1 MEQIELEDEYAIG
14 LDLGTTFSCIGVYRN
29 GWVEIIPNRNGEKI
43 TPSVV
48 IISNDEKILVGEET
62 TDFLVQN
69 YDSCIYEVKRL
80 IGKEIDDKE
89 LDKIQK
95 RLPFTIVRPHGKGN
109 LPEIKIKNN
118 GKTMTYT
125 PVEISSYIIKK
136 MVFNAEKYLNKK
148 ISKLVITVPA
158 NFTDSQRALTR
169 QAAEALKLKVLRIIN
184 EPTAAALA
192 YGFDEKKNLNSNILI
207 FDLGGGTFDVSILSL
222 KKDEKDN
229 STSFEVLGTAG
240 DTNLGGEDFDNA
252 LVEIV
257 LRKIENKAD
266 AERIRADKKALK
278 KLKVACE
285 NTKKILSISEKANIC
300 INDVMKDLD
309 IIEIIYRNDF
319 ESECQPLFNKLIPPI
334 EKAMQMAYEKKG
346 KAEEMKIDE
355 VILVGGSTRIPKVK
369 DIVKTYFPN
378 IRINDTINPD
388 EAIAYGATI
397 AAEKMLHNKDD
408 TIKNFSLLDITPISL
423 GTDVQNNDPNPEVQ
437 KEGNRMNVIIK
448 RGTHI
453 PVSNYKTYSTVVDNQ
468 DSMSINIYEGEKKYV
483 KYNHLLKKSTIN
495 GLTKR
500 PKGKTNVVIKFD
512 IDVNGI
518 LNVEAKEESTDG
530 NGQVL
535 NLMIKNDE
543 ISLTNKEMEEL
554 KKKMQTLLDKIGE
567 KGKENK
573 NDYINIKG
581 ILKKYKDAF
590 DKCNK
595 AKKNKKKKNGD
606 EEDEDE
612 EDDDRIIYIKNYYT
626 TLEEF
631 INKFDKNF
639 DNETVLY
646 KFYLYIKD
654 LFERY
659 LDALKLDLDK
669 GDKKHIFGKINE
681 YIQIFIDKSSG
692 YLNELLEVLSG
703 LKKVKNKVKFYQI
716 IVFVIG
722 KLNELGKNCI
732 ISDKPFCKYHSLMY
746 FELSHSYFEKYFPK
760 KSDTEPPSGTT
771 TTIEEEDR
779 ENMAILG
786 DKELDTLKKESK
798 SCLEYINDIKSG
810 AILLCEEFLK
820 KNTLI
825 KNEIIQSSDRG
836 ITSQV
841 KQHNI
846 ANLDRMNRDNRKIFL
861 ANYEKLLSQIQIT
874 DDFTKKEAICIA
886 NIIKICYSISEDFA
900 SKARYLLYLAKRCE
914 TIVEHLQLDKNE
926 DWYKEFNE
934 LYTKL
939 KVFEPKEQIYQELLT
954 EMKDK
959 YPDVF
964 KNLDDNFR
972 KLAPQKFIKY
982 ILETHPYKDYEKDK
996 DRDFGTV
1003 NPELLLFLLKKY
1015 LPDNYN
1021 YTANKEESKL
1031 KHCIVQEISKKLNSL
1046 YTNIN

>member
-1 MEQIELEDEYAIG
+1 MEDEYAIG

-285 NTKKILSISEKANIC
+285 NTKKILSISDKANIC

-309 IIEIIYRNDF
+309 IIEIIYRNEF

-369 DIVKTYFPN
+369 DIVKNYFPN
-378 IRINDTINPD
+378 SRINDTINPD

-423 GTDVQNNDPNPEVQ
+423 GTDVQNNDPNPEIQ
-437 KEGNRMNVIIK
+437 KEGNIMDVIIK

-500 PKGKTNVVIKFD
+500 PKGKTKVVIKFD

-590 DKCNK
+590 DKCNQ
-595 AKKNKKKKNGD
+595 AMKNKKKKNDD

-612 EDDDRIIYIKNYYT
+612 EEDERIIYIRNYYT

-659 LDALKLDLDK
+659 LDALKLGLDK

-703 LKKVKNKVKFYQI
+703 LKKVRNKVKFYQI

-771 TTIEEEDR
+771 TTNEEEDR
-779 ENMAILG
+779 ENMAILP
-786 DKELDTLKKESK
+786 KKVLDTLKKESK

-900 SKARYLLYLAKRCE
+900 SKTRYLLYLAKRCE

-939 KVFEPKEQIYQELLT
+939 KVFEPKEQVYQELLT

-959 YPDVF
+959 NPDVF

-972 KLAPQKFIKY
+972 NLSTPDFIKY

-1003 NPELLLFLLKKY
+1003 NPDLLLFLLKKY

>member
-1 MEQIELEDEYAIG
+1 MEDEYAIG

-285 NTKKILSISEKANIC
+285 NTKKILSISDKANIC
-300 INDVMKDLD
+300 INDTMKDLD
-309 IIEIIYRNDF
+309 IIEIIYRNEF

-369 DIVKTYFPN
+369 DIVKNYFPN
-378 IRINDTINPD
+378 SRINDTINPD

-423 GTDVQNNDPNPEVQ
+423 GTDVQNNDPNPEIQ

-468 DSMSINIYEGEKKYV
+468 ESMSINIYEGEKKYV

-500 PKGKTNVVIKFD
+500 PKGKTKVVIKFD

-543 ISLTNKEMEEL
+543 ISLTNQEMEEL
-554 KKKMQTLLDKIGE
+554 KKKMETLLEKFGE

-590 DKCNK
+590 DKCNQ
-595 AKKNKKKKNGD
+595 AKKNKKKKNDD
-606 EEDEDE
+606 EENEDE
-612 EDDDRIIYIKNYYT
+612 EDDDRITYIRNYYT
-626 TLEEF
+626 TLEDF

-692 YLNELLEVLSG
+692 YLNELLEILSR

-900 SKARYLLYLAKRCE
+900 SKTRYLLYLAKRCE

-939 KVFEPKEQIYQELLT
+939 KVFEPKEQVYQELLT

-959 YPDVF
+959 NPDVF

-1021 YTANKEESKL
+1021 YTANNEASKL

>member
-1 MEQIELEDEYAIG
+1 MEDEYAIG

-285 NTKKILSISEKANIC
+285 NTKKILSISDKANIC

-309 IIEIIYRNDF
+309 IIEIIYRNEF

-369 DIVKTYFPN
+369 DIVKNYFPN
-378 IRINDTINPD
+378 SRINDTINPD

-423 GTDVQNNDPNPEVQ
+423 GTNVQNKDPNPEIQ
-437 KEGNRMNVIIK
+437 KEGNIMDVIIK

-468 DSMSINIYEGEKKYV
+468 ESMSINIYEGEKKYV

-500 PKGKTNVVIKFD
+500 PKGKTKVVIKFD

-590 DKCNK
+590 DKCNQ
-595 AKKNKKKKNGD
+595 AKKNKKKKNDD

-612 EDDDRIIYIKNYYT
+612 EEDERIIYIRNYYT

-771 TTIEEEDR
+771 TTNEEEDR

-786 DKELDTLKKESK
+786 DNELDTLKKESK

-900 SKARYLLYLAKRCE
+900 SKTRYLLYLAKRCE

-939 KVFEPKEQIYQELLT
+939 KVFEPKEQVYQELLT

-959 YPDVF
+959 NPDVF

-972 KLAPQKFIKY
+972 NLSTPDFIKY
-982 ILETHPYKDYEKDK
+982 ILETHPYKEYEKDT

>member
-1 MEQIELEDEYAIG
+1 MEDEYAIG

-285 NTKKILSISEKANIC
+285 NTKKILSISDKANIC

-309 IIEIIYRNDF
+309 IIEIIYRNEF

-369 DIVKTYFPN
+369 DIVKNYFPN
-378 IRINDTINPD
+378 SRINDTINPD

-423 GTDVQNNDPNPEVQ
+423 GTDVQNNDPNPEIQ

-595 AKKNKKKKNGD
+595 AKKNKKKKNDD

-612 EDDDRIIYIKNYYT
+612 EEDERIIYIRNYYT

-692 YLNELLEVLSG
+692 YLNELLEILSR

-716 IVFVIG
+716 IAFVIG

-771 TTIEEEDR
+771 TTNEEEDR
-779 ENMAILG
+779 ENMAILP
-786 DKELDTLKKESK
+786 KKVLDTLKKESK

-900 SKARYLLYLAKRCE
+900 SKTRYLLYLARRCE

-939 KVFEPKEQIYQELLT
+939 KVFEPKEQVYQELLT

-982 ILETHPYKDYEKDK
+982 ILETHPYKEYEKDK

>member
-1 MEQIELEDEYAIG
+1 MEDEYAIG

-285 NTKKILSISEKANIC
+285 NTKKILSISDKANIC

-309 IIEIIYRNDF
+309 IIEIIYRNEF

-369 DIVKTYFPN
+369 DIVKNYFPN
-378 IRINDTINPD
+378 SRINDTINPD

-423 GTDVQNNDPNPEVQ
+423 GTDVQNNDPNPEIQ

-468 DSMSINIYEGEKKYV
+468 ESMSINIYEGEKKYV

-500 PKGKTNVVIKFD
+500 PKGKTKVVIKFD

-554 KKKMQTLLDKIGE
+554 KKKMETLLDKFGE

-581 ILKKYKDAF
+581 ILKKYKEAF
-590 DKCNK
+590 DKCNQ
-595 AKKNKKKKNGD
+595 AKKNKKKKNDD

-612 EDDDRIIYIKNYYT
+612 EEDERIIYIKNYYT

-771 TTIEEEDR
+771 TTNEEEDR

-786 DKELDTLKKESK
+786 DNELDTLKKESK

-900 SKARYLLYLAKRCE
+900 SKTRYLLYLAKRCE

-939 KVFEPKEQIYQELLT
+939 KVFEPKEQVYQELLT

-1003 NPELLLFLLKKY
+1003 NPDLLLFLLKKY

>member
-1 MEQIELEDEYAIG
+1 MEDEYAIG

-309 IIEIIYRNDF
+309 IIEIIYRNEF

-369 DIVKTYFPN
+369 DIVKNYFPN
-378 IRINDTINPD
+378 SRINDTINPD

-423 GTDVQNNDPNPEVQ
+423 GTNVQNKDPNPEIQ
-437 KEGNRMNVIIK
+437 KEGNIMDVIIK

-500 PKGKTNVVIKFD
+500 PKGKTKVVIKFD

-543 ISLTNKEMEEL
+543 ISLTNEEMEEL
-554 KKKMQTLLDKIGE
+554 KKKMETLLDKIGE
-567 KGKENK
+567 KGKESK
-573 NDYINIKG
+573 NDFLNIKG
-581 ILKKYKDAF
+581 ILKKYKEAF
-590 DKCNK
+590 DKCNQ
-595 AKKNKKKKNGD
+595 AKKNKKKKNDD

-612 EDDDRIIYIKNYYT
+612 EEDERIIYIRNYYT

-779 ENMAILG
+779 ENMAVLG
-786 DKELDTLKKESK
+786 EKELDTLKKESK

-900 SKARYLLYLAKRCE
+900 SKTRYLLYLAKRCE

-939 KVFEPKEQIYQELLT
+939 KVFEPKEQVYQELLT

-959 YPDVF
+959 NPDVF

-1003 NPELLLFLLKKY
+1003 NPDLLLFLLKKY

>member
-1 MEQIELEDEYAIG
+1 MEDEYAIG

-285 NTKKILSISEKANIC
+285 NTKKILSISDKANIC

-309 IIEIIYRNDF
+309 IIEIIYRNEF

-369 DIVKTYFPN
+369 DIVKNYFPN
-378 IRINDTINPD
+378 SRINDTINPD

-423 GTDVQNNDPNPEVQ
+423 GTDVQNKDPNPEIQ
-437 KEGNRMNVIIK
+437 KEGNIMDVIIK

-468 DSMSINIYEGEKKYV
+468 ESMSINIYEGEKKYV

-500 PKGKTNVVIKFD
+500 PKGKTKVVIKFD

-590 DKCNK
+590 DKCNQ
-595 AKKNKKKKNGD
+595 AMKNKKKKNDD

-612 EDDDRIIYIKNYYT
+612 EEDERIIYIRNYYT

-771 TTIEEEDR
+771 TTNEEEDR

-786 DKELDTLKKESK
+786 DNELDTLKKESK

-900 SKARYLLYLAKRCE
+900 SKTRYLLYLAKRCE

-939 KVFEPKEQIYQELLT
+939 KVFEPKEQVYQELLT

-1003 NPELLLFLLKKY
+1003 NPDLLLFLLKKY

>member
-1 MEQIELEDEYAIG
+1 MEDEYAIG

-309 IIEIIYRNDF
+309 IIEIIYRNEF

-369 DIVKTYFPN
+369 DIVKNYFPN
-378 IRINDTINPD
+378 SRINDTINPD

-423 GTDVQNNDPNPEVQ
+423 GTDVQNNDPNPEIQ

-468 DSMSINIYEGEKKYV
+468 ESMSINIYEGEKKYV

-590 DKCNK
+590 DKCNQ
-595 AKKNKKKKNGD
+595 AMKNKKKKNDD

-612 EDDDRIIYIKNYYT
+612 EEDERIIYIRNYYT

-900 SKARYLLYLAKRCE
+900 SKTRYLLYLAKRCE

-939 KVFEPKEQIYQELLT
+939 KVFEPKEQVYQELLT

-1003 NPELLLFLLKKY
+1003 NPDLLLFLLKKY

>member
-1 MEQIELEDEYAIG
+1 MEDEYAIG

-309 IIEIIYRNDF
+309 IIEIIYRNEF

-369 DIVKTYFPN
+369 DIVKNYFPN
-378 IRINDTINPD
+378 SRINDTINPD

-423 GTDVQNNDPNPEVQ
+423 GTDVKNNDPNPEIQ
-437 KEGNRMNVIIK
+437 KEGSRMDVIIK

-500 PKGKTNVVIKFD
+500 PEEKTKVVIKFD

-554 KKKMQTLLDKIGE
+554 KKKMETLLDKIGE

-590 DKCNK
+590 DKCNQ
-595 AKKNKKKKNGD
+595 AMKNKKKKNDD

-612 EDDDRIIYIKNYYT
+612 EEDERIIYIRNYYT

-779 ENMAILG
+779 ENMAVLG
-786 DKELDTLKKESK
+786 EKELDTLKKESK

-900 SKARYLLYLAKRCE
+900 SKTRYLLYLAKRCE

-939 KVFEPKEQIYQELLT
+939 KVFEPKEQVYQELLT

-959 YPDVF
+959 NPDVF

-1003 NPELLLFLLKKY
+1003 NPDLLLFLLKKY

-1021 YTANKEESKL
+1021 YTAHKEESKL

>member
-1 MEQIELEDEYAIG
+1 MEDEYAIG

-285 NTKKILSISEKANIC
+285 NTKKILSISDKANIC

-309 IIEIIYRNDF
+309 IIEIIYRNEF

-369 DIVKTYFPN
+369 DIVKNYFPN
-378 IRINDTINPD
+378 SRINDTINPD

-423 GTDVQNNDPNPEVQ
+423 GTNVQNKDPNPEIQ
-437 KEGNRMNVIIK
+437 KEGNIMDVIIK

-468 DSMSINIYEGEKKYV
+468 ESMSINIYEGEKKYV

-500 PKGKTNVVIKFD
+500 PKGKTKVVIKFD

-554 KKKMQTLLDKIGE
+554 KKKMQTLLEKFGE

-590 DKCNK
+590 DKCNQ
-595 AKKNKKKKNGD
+595 AMKNKKKKNDD
-606 EEDEDE
+606 EEDEEEE
-612 EDDDRIIYIKNYYT
+612 EDERIIYIRNYYT

-659 LDALKLDLDK
+659 LDALKLGLETS
-669 GDKKHIFGKINE
+669 DKKHIFGKINE

-703 LKKVKNKVKFYQI
+703 LKKVRNKVKFYQI

-771 TTIEEEDR
+771 TTNEEEDR

-900 SKARYLLYLAKRCE
+900 SKTRYLLYLAKRCE

-939 KVFEPKEQIYQELLT
+939 KVFEPKEQVYQELLT

-1003 NPELLLFLLKKY
+1003 NPDLLLFLLKKY

>member
-285 NTKKILSISEKANIC
+285 NTKKILSISDKANIC

-309 IIEIIYRNDF
+309 IIEIIYRNEF

-369 DIVKTYFPN
+369 DIVKNYFPN
-378 IRINDTINPD
+378 SRINDTINPD

-423 GTDVQNNDPNPEVQ
+423 GTDVQNNDPNPEIQ

-590 DKCNK
+590 DKCNQ
-595 AKKNKKKKNGD
+595 AMKNKKKKNDD

-612 EDDDRIIYIKNYYT
+612 EEDERIIYIRNYYT

-771 TTIEEEDR
+771 TTNEEEDR

-786 DKELDTLKKESK
+786 DNELDTLKKESK

-900 SKARYLLYLAKRCE
+900 SKTRYLLYLAKRCE
-914 TIVEHLQLDKNE
+914 TIVEHLQVDKNE

-1003 NPELLLFLLKKY
+1003 NPDLLLFLLKKY

>member
-1 MEQIELEDEYAIG
+1 MEDEYAIG

-285 NTKKILSISEKANIC
+285 NTKKILSISDKANIC

-309 IIEIIYRNDF
+309 IIEIIYRNEF

-334 EKAMQMAYEKKG
+334 EKAMKMAYEKKG

-369 DIVKTYFPN
+369 DIVKNYFPN
-378 IRINDTINPD
+378 SRINDTINPD

-423 GTDVQNNDPNPEVQ
+423 GTNVQNKDPNPEIQ
-437 KEGNRMNVIIK
+437 KEGNIMDVIIK

-468 DSMSINIYEGEKKYV
+468 ESMSINIYEGEKKYV

-500 PKGKTNVVIKFD
+500 PKGKTKVVIKFD

-543 ISLTNKEMEEL
+543 ISLTNEEMEEL
-554 KKKMQTLLDKIGE
+554 KKKMETLLDKIGE
-567 KGKENK
+567 KGKESK
-573 NDYINIKG
+573 NDFLNIKG

-590 DKCNK
+590 DKCNQ
-595 AKKNKKKKNGD
+595 AKKNKKKKNDD

-612 EDDDRIIYIKNYYT
+612 EEDERIIYIRNYYT

-771 TTIEEEDR
+771 TTNEEEDR

-786 DKELDTLKKESK
+786 DNELDTLKKESK

-939 KVFEPKEQIYQELLT
+939 KVFEPKEQVYQELLT

-1003 NPELLLFLLKKY
+1003 NPDLLLFLLKKY

>member
-1 MEQIELEDEYAIG
+1 MEDEYAIG

-285 NTKKILSISEKANIC
+285 NTKKILSISDKANIC

-309 IIEIIYRNDF
+309 IIEIIYRNEF

-369 DIVKTYFPN
+369 DIVKNYFPN
-378 IRINDTINPD
+378 SRINDTINPD

-423 GTDVQNNDPNPEVQ
+423 GTNVQNKDPNPEIQ
-437 KEGNRMNVIIK
+437 KEGNIMDVIIK

-468 DSMSINIYEGEKKYV
+468 ESMSINIYEGEKKYV

-500 PKGKTNVVIKFD
+500 PKGKTKVVIKFD

-554 KKKMQTLLDKIGE
+554 KKKMQTLLEKFGE

-590 DKCNK
+590 DKCNQ
-595 AKKNKKKKNGD
+595 AKKNKKKKNDD

-612 EDDDRIIYIKNYYT
+612 EEDERIIYIRNYYT

-771 TTIEEEDR
+771 TTNEEEDR

-786 DKELDTLKKESK
+786 DNELDTLKKESK

-900 SKARYLLYLAKRCE
+900 SKTRYLLYLAKRCE

-939 KVFEPKEQIYQELLT
+939 KVFEPKEQVYQELLT

-1003 NPELLLFLLKKY
+1003 NPDLLLFLLKKY

>member
-1 MEQIELEDEYAIG
+1 MEDEYAIG

-285 NTKKILSISEKANIC
+285 NTKKILSISDKANIC

-309 IIEIIYRNDF
+309 IIEIIYRNEF

-369 DIVKTYFPN
+369 DIVKNYFPN
-378 IRINDTINPD
+378 SRINDTINPD

-423 GTDVQNNDPNPEVQ
+423 GTNVQNKDPNPEIQ
-437 KEGNRMNVIIK
+437 KEGNIMDVIIK

-468 DSMSINIYEGEKKYV
+468 ESMSINIYEGEKKYV

-500 PKGKTNVVIKFD
+500 PKGKTKVVIKFD

-590 DKCNK
+590 DKCNQ
-595 AKKNKKKKNGD
+595 AMKNKKKKNDD

-612 EDDDRIIYIKNYYT
+612 EEDERIIYIRNYYT
-626 TLEEF
+626 TLEDF

-771 TTIEEEDR
+771 TTNEEEDR

-786 DKELDTLKKESK
+786 DNELDTLKKESK

-900 SKARYLLYLAKRCE
+900 SKTRYLLYLAKRCE

-939 KVFEPKEQIYQELLT
+939 KVFEPKEQVYQELLT

-1003 NPELLLFLLKKY
+1003 NPDLLLFLLKKY

>member
-1 MEQIELEDEYAIG
+1 MEDEYAIG

-285 NTKKILSISEKANIC
+285 NTKKILSISDKANIC

-309 IIEIIYRNDF
+309 IIEIIYRNEF

-369 DIVKTYFPN
+369 DIVKNYFPN
-378 IRINDTINPD
+378 SRINDTINPD

-423 GTDVQNNDPNPEVQ
+423 GTNVQNKDPNPEIQ
-437 KEGNRMNVIIK
+437 KEGNIMDVIIK

-500 PKGKTNVVIKFD
+500 PKGKTKVVIKFD

-590 DKCNK
+590 DKCNQ
-595 AKKNKKKKNGD
+595 AKKNKKKKNDD

-612 EDDDRIIYIKNYYT
+612 EEDERIIYIRNYYT
-626 TLEEF
+626 TLEDF

-716 IVFVIG
+716 IVFIIG

-771 TTIEEEDR
+771 TTNEEEDR

-786 DKELDTLKKESK
+786 DNELDTLKKESK

-900 SKARYLLYLAKRCE
+900 SKTRYLLYLAKRCE

-939 KVFEPKEQIYQELLT
+939 KVFEPKEQVYQELLT

-1003 NPELLLFLLKKY
+1003 NPDLLLFLLKKY

>member
-1 MEQIELEDEYAIG
+1 MEDEYAIG

-309 IIEIIYRNDF
+309 IIEIIYRNEF

-369 DIVKTYFPN
+369 DIVKNYFPN
-378 IRINDTINPD
+378 SRINDTINPD

-423 GTDVQNNDPNPEVQ
+423 GTDVQNNDPNPEIQ

-500 PKGKTNVVIKFD
+500 PKGKTKVVIKFD

-554 KKKMQTLLDKIGE
+554 KKKMETLLDKIGE

-590 DKCNK
+590 DKCNQ
-595 AKKNKKKKNGD
+595 AKKNKKKKNDD

-612 EDDDRIIYIKNYYT
+612 EEDERIIYIRNYYT

-771 TTIEEEDR
+771 TTNEEEDR

-786 DKELDTLKKESK
+786 DNELDTLKKESK

-900 SKARYLLYLAKRCE
+900 SKTRYLLYLAKRCE

-939 KVFEPKEQIYQELLT
+939 KVFEPKEQVYQELLT

-1003 NPELLLFLLKKY
+1003 NPDLLLFLLKKY

>member
-1 MEQIELEDEYAIG
+1 MEDEYAIG

-285 NTKKILSISEKANIC
+285 NTKKILSISDKANIC

-309 IIEIIYRNDF
+309 IIEIIYRNEF

-369 DIVKTYFPN
+369 DIVKNYFPN
-378 IRINDTINPD
+378 SRINDTINPD

-423 GTDVQNNDPNPEVQ
+423 GTNVQNKDPNPEIQ
-437 KEGNRMNVIIK
+437 KEGNIMDVIIK

-468 DSMSINIYEGEKKYV
+468 ESMSINIYEGEKKYV

-500 PKGKTNVVIKFD
+500 PKGKTKVVIKFD

-518 LNVEAKEESTDG
+518 LNVEAKEESIDG

-554 KKKMQTLLDKIGE
+554 KKKMQTLLEKFGE

-590 DKCNK
+590 DKCNQ
-595 AKKNKKKKNGD
+595 AKKNKKKKNDD

-612 EDDDRIIYIKNYYT
+612 EEDERIIYIRNYYT
-626 TLEEF
+626 TLEDF

-771 TTIEEEDR
+771 TTNEEEDR

-786 DKELDTLKKESK
+786 DNELDTLKKESK

-900 SKARYLLYLAKRCE
+900 SKTRYLLYLAKRCE

-939 KVFEPKEQIYQELLT
+939 KVFEPKEQVYQELLT

-1003 NPELLLFLLKKY
+1003 NPDLLLFLLKKY

>member
-1 MEQIELEDEYAIG
+1 MEDEYAIG

-285 NTKKILSISEKANIC
+285 NTKKILSISDKANIC

-309 IIEIIYRNDF
+309 IIEIIYRNEF

-369 DIVKTYFPN
+369 DIVKNYFPN
-378 IRINDTINPD
+378 SRINDTINPD

-500 PKGKTNVVIKFD
+500 PKGKTKVVIKFD

-518 LNVEAKEESTDG
+518 LNVEAKEESIDG

-554 KKKMQTLLDKIGE
+554 KKKMETLLDKFGE

-590 DKCNK
+590 DKCNQ
-595 AKKNKKKKNGD
+595 AMKNKKKKNDD

-612 EDDDRIIYIKNYYT
+612 EEDERIIYIRNYYT

-771 TTIEEEDR
+771 TTNEEEDR

-786 DKELDTLKKESK
+786 DNELDTLKKESK

-900 SKARYLLYLAKRCE
+900 SKTRYLLYLAKRCE

-939 KVFEPKEQIYQELLT
+939 KVFEPKEQVYQELLT

-959 YPDVF
+959 NPDVF

-1003 NPELLLFLLKKY
+1003 NPDLLLFLLKKY

>member
-285 NTKKILSISEKANIC
+285 NTKKILSISDKANIC

-309 IIEIIYRNDF
+309 IIEIIYRNEF

-369 DIVKTYFPN
+369 DIVKNYFPN
-378 IRINDTINPD
+378 SRINDTINPD

-423 GTDVQNNDPNPEVQ
+423 GTNVQNKDPNPEIQ
-437 KEGNRMNVIIK
+437 KEGNIMDVIIK

-554 KKKMQTLLDKIGE
+554 KKKMQTLLDKFGE

-590 DKCNK
+590 DKCNQ
-595 AKKNKKKKNGD
+595 AKKNKKKKNDD
-606 EEDEDE
+606 EEDEEEE
-612 EDDDRIIYIKNYYT
+612 EDERIIYIRNYYT

-639 DNETVLY
+639 DNETLLY

-771 TTIEEEDR
+771 TTNEEEDR

-786 DKELDTLKKESK
+786 DNELDTLKKESK

-900 SKARYLLYLAKRCE
+900 SKTRYLLYLAKRCE

-939 KVFEPKEQIYQELLT
+939 KVFEPKEQVYQELLT

>member
-1 MEQIELEDEYAIG
+1 MEDEYAIG

-309 IIEIIYRNDF
+309 IIEIIYRNEF

-369 DIVKTYFPN
+369 DIVKNYFPN
-378 IRINDTINPD
+378 SRINDTINPD

-423 GTDVQNNDPNPEVQ
+423 GTNVQNKDPNPEIQ
-437 KEGNRMNVIIK
+437 KEGSRMDVIIK

-500 PKGKTNVVIKFD
+500 PKGKTKVVIKFD

-543 ISLTNKEMEEL
+543 ISLTNEEMEEL
-554 KKKMQTLLDKIGE
+554 KKKMETLLDKFGE

-581 ILKKYKDAF
+581 ILKKYKEAF
-590 DKCNK
+590 DKCNQ
-595 AKKNKKKKNGD
+595 AKKNKKKKNDD

-612 EDDDRIIYIKNYYT
+612 EEDERIIYIRNYYT

-771 TTIEEEDR
+771 TIIEEEDR
-779 ENMAILG
+779 ENMAVLG
-786 DKELDTLKKESK
+786 EKELDTLKKESK

-900 SKARYLLYLAKRCE
+900 SKTRYLLYLARRCE

-939 KVFEPKEQIYQELLT
+939 KVFEPKEQVYQELLT

-1003 NPELLLFLLKKY
+1003 NPDLLLFLLKKY

>member
-1 MEQIELEDEYAIG
+1 MEDEYAIG

-309 IIEIIYRNDF
+309 IIEIIYRNEF

-369 DIVKTYFPN
+369 DIVKNYFPN
-378 IRINDTINPD
+378 SRINDTINPD

-423 GTDVQNNDPNPEVQ
+423 GTNVQNKDPNPEIQ
-437 KEGNRMNVIIK
+437 KEGNIMDVIIK

-468 DSMSINIYEGEKKYV
+468 ESMPINIYEGEKKYV

-554 KKKMQTLLDKIGE
+554 KKKMETLLDKIGE

-590 DKCNK
+590 DKCNQ
-595 AKKNKKKKNGD
+595 AMKNKKKKNDD

-612 EDDDRIIYIKNYYT
+612 EEDERIIYIRNYYT

-771 TTIEEEDR
+771 TTNEEEDR

-786 DKELDTLKKESK
+786 DNELDTLKKESK

-900 SKARYLLYLAKRCE
+900 SKTRYLLYLAKRCE

-939 KVFEPKEQIYQELLT
+939 KVFEPKEQVYQELLT

-959 YPDVF
+959 NPDVF

-1003 NPELLLFLLKKY
+1003 NPDLLLFLLKKY

>member
-1 MEQIELEDEYAIG
+1 MEDEYAIG

-285 NTKKILSISEKANIC
+285 NTKKILSISDKANIC

-309 IIEIIYRNDF
+309 IIEIIYRNEF

-369 DIVKTYFPN
+369 DIVKNYFPN
-378 IRINDTINPD
+378 SRINDTINPD

-423 GTDVQNNDPNPEVQ
+423 GTDVQNNDPNPEIQ

-500 PKGKTNVVIKFD
+500 PKGKTKVVIKFD

-543 ISLTNKEMEEL
+543 ISLTNEEMEEL
-554 KKKMQTLLDKIGE
+554 KKKMETLLDKFGE

-590 DKCNK
+590 DKCNQ
-595 AKKNKKKKNGD
+595 AMKNKKKKNDD

-612 EDDDRIIYIKNYYT
+612 EEDERIIYIRNYYT

-771 TTIEEEDR
+771 TTNEEEDR

-786 DKELDTLKKESK
+786 DNELDTLKKESK

-900 SKARYLLYLAKRCE
+900 SKTRYLLYLAKRCE

-939 KVFEPKEQIYQELLT
+939 KVFEPKEQVYQELLT

-996 DRDFGTV
+996 DMDFGTV
-1003 NPELLLFLLKKY
+1003 NPDLLLFLLKKY

>member
-1 MEQIELEDEYAIG
+1 MEDEYAIG

-309 IIEIIYRNDF
+309 IIEIIYRNEF

-369 DIVKTYFPN
+369 DIVKNYFPN
-378 IRINDTINPD
+378 SRINDTINPD

-423 GTDVQNNDPNPEVQ
+423 GTNVQNKDPNPEIQ
-437 KEGNRMNVIIK
+437 KEGNIMDVIIK

-468 DSMSINIYEGEKKYV
+468 ESMSINIYEGEKKYV

-500 PKGKTNVVIKFD
+500 PKGKTKVVIKFD

-590 DKCNK
+590 DKCNQ
-595 AKKNKKKKNGD
+595 AMKNKKKKNDD
-606 EEDEDE
+606 EEDEEEE
-612 EDDDRIIYIKNYYT
+612 EDERIIYIRNYYT

-771 TTIEEEDR
+771 TTNEEEDR

-786 DKELDTLKKESK
+786 DNELDTLKKESK

-874 DDFTKKEAICIA
+874 NDFTKKEAICIA

-900 SKARYLLYLAKRCE
+900 SKTRYLLYLAKRCE

-939 KVFEPKEQIYQELLT
+939 KVFEPKEQVYQELLT

-959 YPDVF
+959 NPDVF

-1003 NPELLLFLLKKY
+1003 NPDLLLFLLKKY

>member
-1 MEQIELEDEYAIG
+1 MEDEYAIG

-285 NTKKILSISEKANIC
+285 NTKKILSISDKANIC

-309 IIEIIYRNDF
+309 IIEIIYRNEF

-369 DIVKTYFPN
+369 DIVKNYFPN
-378 IRINDTINPD
+378 SRINDTINPD

-423 GTDVQNNDPNPEVQ
+423 GTNVQNKDPNPEIQ
-437 KEGNRMNVIIK
+437 KEGNIMDVIIK

-468 DSMSINIYEGEKKYV
+468 ESMSINIYEGEKKYV

-590 DKCNK
+590 DKCNQ
-595 AKKNKKKKNGD
+595 AMKNKKKKNDD

-612 EDDDRIIYIKNYYT
+612 EEDERIIYIRNYYT

-771 TTIEEEDR
+771 TTNEEEDR

-786 DKELDTLKKESK
+786 DNELDTLKKESK

-900 SKARYLLYLAKRCE
+900 SKTRYLLYLAKRCE

-939 KVFEPKEQIYQELLT
+939 KVFEPKEQVYQELLT

-1003 NPELLLFLLKKY
+1003 NPDLLLFLLKKY